1 MINKVEYC
9 DRRSAASVP
18 KSWSLSIARYSHV
31 SHLPIAWGDDSFCWE
46 RNIKSNVR
54 KYCRNTILLHS
65 KKLKKEN
72 SGFLSEYGNWG
83 FSSGG
88 GGIRGGFFLEDWH
101 NASHLHCNHLF
112 CQKFRSLFVHIC
124 VMDADATEDSESLK
138 GQATVNFISWGY
150 HLTLILGRKGERD
163 LTYFKQTLVVF
174 VKWTSIYSVY

>member
-1 MINKVEYC
+1 MWAICQLLEAMTHFVENATLNQMFVNIVATQYFFTQKNWK
-9 DRRSAASVP
+9 SV
-18 KSWSLSIARYSHV
+18 V
-31 SHLPIAWGDDSFCWE
+31 GGC
-46 RNIKSNVR
+46 
-54 KYCRNTILLHS
+54 
-65 KKLKKEN
+65 
-72 SGFLSEYGNWG
+72 
-83 FSSGG
+83 GG
-88 GGIRGGFFLEDWH
+88 GGGGGGVISGGFVSGIFVVWGFCRHLVFFPKHQRLILEDWH